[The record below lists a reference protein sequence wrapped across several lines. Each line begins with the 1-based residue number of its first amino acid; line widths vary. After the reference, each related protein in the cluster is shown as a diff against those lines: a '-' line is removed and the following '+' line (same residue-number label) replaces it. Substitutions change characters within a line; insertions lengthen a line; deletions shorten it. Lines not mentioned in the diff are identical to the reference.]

1 MILSRIEKN
10 ANYCWS
16 KLDAMISQKET
27 ELRHHLCVE
36 GCKGY
41 DNVYCSL
48 NHNKKKITRDRGTG
62 TISATCGH
70 LIRSMLT
77 EKKGENG
84 RRLTTNLC
92 THSTLYTINGSE
104 HQNTIQ

>member
-48 NHNKKKITRDRGTG
+48 NHNKKNNKRQRDRNY
-62 TISATCGH
+62 ISNMWASH
-70 LIRSMLT
+70 EEHAHR
-77 EKKGENG
+77 KKGREWKDTDN
-84 RRLTTNLC
+84 
-92 THSTLYTINGSE
+92 
-104 HQNTIQ
+104 